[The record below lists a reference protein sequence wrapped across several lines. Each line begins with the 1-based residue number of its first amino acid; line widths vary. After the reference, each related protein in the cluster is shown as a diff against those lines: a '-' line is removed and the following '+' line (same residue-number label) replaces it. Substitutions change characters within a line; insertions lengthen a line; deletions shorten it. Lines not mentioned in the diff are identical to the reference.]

1 MGGETLSYFAI
12 SAFIT
17 NSAIFTMPTVYIIVG
32 QTFYQISPLT
42 SKGTAFRE
50 ETGSTLRSSNFLITC
65 YFGHFVYFVLHSRPG
80 RHVVVHCIYIH
91 ALYLSR

>member
-1 MGGETLSYFAI
+1 MGAETLSYFAV
-12 SAFIT
+12 SAFNT

-42 SKGTAFRE
+42 SKGMGE

-65 YFGHFVYFVLHSRPG
+65 YFGHFVYFVLHSRHG
-80 RHVVVHCIYIH
+80 RHVVVHCIYTY